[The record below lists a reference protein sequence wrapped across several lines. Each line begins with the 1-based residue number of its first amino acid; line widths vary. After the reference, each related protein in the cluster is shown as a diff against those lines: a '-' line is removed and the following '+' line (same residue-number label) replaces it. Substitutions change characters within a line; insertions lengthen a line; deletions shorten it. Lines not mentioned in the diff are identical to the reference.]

1 MLSTRVI
8 TAIIF
13 GLVLLGSLFLGGIV
27 WALFV
32 GLVTAIGFSE
42 YLRLWAK
49 AGQAVTPS
57 LALAGWAAA
66 LAWPLAAYLLGPGS
80 GAAGSGGLA
89 TGLGSVSLGGLAT
102 GLNPAG
108 PGGPYAGLLLGLSL
122 GLILTLLVLTYPRSS
137 STGALGLAAGTLYV
151 GWTLSHLVLLRA
163 AGPLGFWRTL
173 LVFGGVWG
181 TDVLAYAVGSL
192 FGRHKLKPS
201 LSPGKSVEG
210 AAGGLLGG
218 LLAAWLVGIPLGLP
232 VGLRLGLGLALG
244 VLGQVG
250 DLAESALKRH
260 AGVKD
265 SGSLL
270 PGHGGILDRFDSSLF
285 AAPVVY
291 YLLALWLQKGGG
303 F

>member
-66 LAWPLAAYLLGPGS
+66 LAWPLAAYLLGPDR
-80 GAAGSGGLA
+80 L
-89 TGLGSVSLGGLAT
+89 TL
-102 GLNPAG
+102 AG